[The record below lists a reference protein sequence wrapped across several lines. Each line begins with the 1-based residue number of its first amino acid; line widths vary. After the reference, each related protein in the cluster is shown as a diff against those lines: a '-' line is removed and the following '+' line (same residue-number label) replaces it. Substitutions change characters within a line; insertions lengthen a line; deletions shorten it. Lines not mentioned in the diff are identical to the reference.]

1 MSPIKGSPGPPGW
14 PMVIGMVGRRLLAL
28 VIGLATVVALFVL
41 VRRAGGSH
49 VGTVISHNWAFLLG
63 ALAIAA
69 AVQPLRASAWATTL
83 RQPIGFRAVF
93 AASAVGSFL
102 DTVLPGRL
110 GEASKVGVLKV
121 AAGRSYPGFSRA
133 GGSLLCA
140 HLLEMVA
147 FAVVGAGAAI
157 FLPLPLWA
165 RITCVVGLLLTA
177 GGLVLAAALHRR
189 IGARLPRSVASFLA
203 GAAAPRRV
211 MLRAGAILLVT
222 WVARWFSVLLCL
234 HALDVHVGV
243 GAALLYMVV
252 TGLANTMPF
261 LPGNIG
267 LYQGAAIGALAM
279 VGQAGAKAAA
289 VSLLMPVMVSIATA
303 AAAAIAL
310 AFYGRRFVELSR
322 AAFVRI

>member
-1 MSPIKGSPGPPGW
+1 
-14 PMVIGMVGRRLLAL
+14 
-28 VIGLATVVALFVL
+28 
-41 VRRAGGSH
+41 
-49 VGTVISHNWAFLLG
+49 
-63 ALAIAA
+63 
-69 AVQPLRASAWATTL
+69 
-83 RQPIGFRAVF
+83 
-93 AASAVGSFL
+93 
-102 DTVLPGRL
+102 
-110 GEASKVGVLKV
+110 
-121 AAGRSYPGFSRA
+121 
-133 GGSLLCA
+133 
-140 HLLEMVA
+140 
-147 FAVVGAGAAI
+147 
-157 FLPLPLWA
+157 
-165 RITCVVGLLLTA
+165 
-177 GGLVLAAALHRR
+177 
-189 IGARLPRSVASFLA
+189 
-203 GAAAPRRV
+203 